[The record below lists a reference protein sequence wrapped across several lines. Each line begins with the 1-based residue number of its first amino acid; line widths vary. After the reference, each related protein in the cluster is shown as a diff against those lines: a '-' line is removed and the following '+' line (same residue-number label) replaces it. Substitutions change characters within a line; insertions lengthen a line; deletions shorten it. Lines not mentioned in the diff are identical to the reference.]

1 MTNDPNPSW
10 GVTYSGW
17 SRTTNPTEGVGIH
30 HPETSEKRISSV
42 QNIYTTS
49 GQGMQYWGI
58 NWDEGRTAPGSSG
71 SPLYDANYRIIGQL
85 YGGWSYCT
93 NDDDDVYGRSISY
106 SWNSLK
112 TYLDPTNSNAT
123 YIDSY
128 NPSNPPENGACCLT
142 TGQCLVGS
150 PEACDLASGT
160 FQGAGSVCGN
170 VDCDDT
176 PPATGACC
184 VGDSCAGG
192 VTSAQC
198 SAAGG
203 TFQGDNSDCSNV
215 DCGGDPP
222 SDVEIKSVIAAQ
234 DMIDGVAND
243 WTVDIYAVLPENWRV
258 DAVAGTN
265 SQPKTVTCSTS
276 FYQDTYGGPT
286 SADINPA
293 FYDLFPSLQYDSRV
307 TIGALD
313 SSGDPFGENAL
324 QQIGINWDTF
334 EGGGDLAV
342 DNGTWFI
349 LPTDAQGDT
358 REFTAGDCSVQ
369 HGVLIARLTPVGH
382 NATVTFDGLVQGRD
396 AAGSTWQGTASST
409 VTWSSTQDCNMN
421 GVPDSCDIA
430 NGTSQDSNA
439 DGVPDECGCPGDYD
453 GSGNVNVDDLLTVI
467 AGFGGQYNVE
477 DLLIVLAEFGNDC

>member
-1 MTNDPNPSW
+1 
-10 GVTYSGW
+10 
-17 SRTTNPTEGVGIH
+17 
-30 HPETSEKRISSV
+30 
-42 QNIYTTS
+42 
-49 GQGMQYWGI
+49 
-58 NWDEGRTAPGSSG
+58 
-71 SPLYDANYRIIGQL
+71 
-85 YGGWSYCT
+85 
-93 NDDDDVYGRSISY
+93 
-106 SWNSLK
+106 
-112 TYLDPTNSNAT
+112 
-123 YIDSY
+123 
-128 NPSNPPENGACCLT
+128 
-142 TGQCLVGS
+142 
-150 PEACDLASGT
+150 
-160 FQGAGSVCGN
+160 
-170 VDCDDT
+170 
-176 PPATGACC
+176 
-184 VGDSCAGG
+184 
-192 VTSAQC
+192 
-198 SAAGG
+198 
-203 TFQGDNSDCSNV
+203 
-215 DCGGDPP
+215 
-222 SDVEIKSVIAAQ
+222 VEIKSVIAAQ